1 MKNILSINGGSSSI
15 KFALYELEGNLRK
28 IFEGSIERIGL
39 PMATLRVK
47 GLDQADNFSKEIEAG
62 DQKVAVGIL
71 MDWIEKR
78 IGADAL
84 TAVGHRIV
92 QGGPKYSEPQIVTQ
106 THRNLQKLD
115 RFVMILTDLG
125 II

>member
-1 MKNILSINGGSSSI
+1 MKNVLSINGGSSSI
-15 KFALYELEGNLRK
+15 KFALYEIGEPLRK

-78 IGADAL
+78 IGADA
-84 TAVGHRIV
+84 VS
-92 QGGPKYSEPQIVTQ
+92 Y
-106 THRNLQKLD
+106 THLDVYKRQPYAQLGLGRN
-115 RFVMILTDLG
+115 R
-125 II
+125 

>member
-1 MKNILSINGGSSSI
+1 MEAHQVLSL
-15 KFALYELEGNLRK
+15 LYMRKGDLRK

-39 PMATLRVK
+39 PKATLHVK
-47 GLDQADNFSKEIEAG
+47 GLDQADNFSKDILAG

-84 TAVGHRIV
+84 TAVGHRMV
-92 QGGPKYSEPQIVTQ
+92 QGGPKYSEPQLITKEILMIYICMRHL
-106 THRNLQKLD
+106 TRSIYPRNL
-115 RFVMILTDLG
+115 
-125 II
+125 

>member
-15 KFALYELEGNLRK
+15 KFTLYEFEGNLRK

-39 PMATLRVK
+39 PKATLRVK
-47 GLDQADNFSKEIEAG
+47 GLDEADNLSKDILAG
-62 DQKVAVGIL
+62 DQKAAVGIL

-84 TAVGHRIV
+84 SAVGHRIV
-92 QGGPKYSEPQIVTQ
+92 QGGPKYSESQLVTDVVW
-106 THRNLQKLD
+106 TFPGLVD
-115 RFVMILTDLG
+115 RL
-125 II
+125 